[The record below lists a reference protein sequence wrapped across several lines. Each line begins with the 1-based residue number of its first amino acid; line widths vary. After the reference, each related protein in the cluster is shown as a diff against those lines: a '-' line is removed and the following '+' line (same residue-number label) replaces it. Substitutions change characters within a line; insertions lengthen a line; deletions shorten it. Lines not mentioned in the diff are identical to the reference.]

1 MEVQQDPPDM
11 QTWAQ
16 RAQWIIDGFC
26 DHSRRSE
33 RFLKEFLTICNS
45 NTKEENIIHW
55 CKGCCA
61 TNEEAMDKTL
71 RCAVPLFSRGFQVPL
86 LYRFKHYAH
95 AASFVKTMCCCFS
108 LLPRVLAQMEENS
121 VNQSDASARLSGMV
135 DALLQDVAATPLT
148 QGAEEFQ
155 SRLDE
160 LLDNDL
166 SFSVQNSVR
175 KKLVSQE
182 VSKPGFAQAAIVIDI
197 IVGAMEYGMH
207 VFFQRTGWLSQIC
220 ALGSHHG
227 EYASLVEKSKT
238 SFLQIVSGDLG
249 RVLIGRTMSLLDDG
263 LAKAITMGV
272 DATAERLRLFFN
284 LVVACASDLFRRMVL
299 EFSHYPF
306 CLFEWLSPGY
316 TVDQFAQFWD
326 RLVEHKSKCPGCV
339 DLSFTSVI
347 LDENPGPLSGQ
358 PRDYQEHFFSDMKGL
373 LTHIASYTPVNSDT
387 VEVKHGN
394 MQWASSQRG
403 SIHVKKQR
411 AAKETSLLQS
421 VIRSHGLAYRDTY
434 DSTMPAK
441 QVRSGMHKRFGR
453 SGCNQFSKRR
463 GPDQD

>member
-1 MEVQQDPPDM
+1 MQQDPPDM
-11 QTWAQ
+11 PTWAE
-16 RAQWIIDGFC
+16 RAQWIIDGLR
-26 DHSRRSE
+26 DHPLHSE
-33 RFLKEFLTICNS
+33 QLLKEFLNICNS

-55 CKGCCA
+55 CKGCCS

-121 VNQSDASARLSGMV
+121 VNQSDASSRLSGMV
-135 DALLQDVAATPLT
+135 DALLQDVAANPLT
-148 QGAEEFQ
+148 EGAEEFQ

-175 KKLVSQE
+175 KRLVSQE
-182 VSKPGFAQAAIVIDI
+182 VSKPGFAQAAIIIDI
-197 IVGAMEYGMH
+197 IVGAMEHGMH
-207 VFFQRTGWLSQIC
+207 VYLQRTGWLTQIC
-220 ALGSHHG
+220 ALGSQHA
-227 EYASLVEKSKT
+227 EYSNLVEKSKA
-238 SFLQIVSGDLG
+238 SFLHIISGGLG
-249 RVLIGRTMSLLDDG
+249 KLLIGRTMSLLGDG
-263 LAKAITMGV
+263 LAKAIAMGV
-272 DATAERLRLFFN
+272 DATAERLLLLFK

-306 CLFEWLSPGY
+306 RLFEWLSPGY
-316 TVDQFAQFWD
+316 TVDQFSQFWD

-358 PRDYQEHFFSDMKGL
+358 PKDYQEHFFSEMKGL

-394 MQWASSQRG
+394 MQWAVSNRG
-403 SIHVKKQR
+403 SMYVKKQR
-411 AAKETSLLQS
+411 AARETSLLQS
-421 VIRSHGLAYRDTY
+421 VIRSHGMAHRDTY
-434 DSTMPAK
+434 NSTMPSR
-441 QVRSGMHKRFGR
+441 QVRAAMHKRFGR
-453 SGCNQFSKRR
+453 SGCNQFSKPRR
-463 GPDQD
+463 SDQD